1 MRPHIEFIPSQW
13 LPWDESFLSA
23 VRPGVAARVLSRDDV
38 DGACSLVLRYPPG
51 FVRGAEALDADEEFI
66 VLAGALEI
74 DGVAYGR
81 HDYAHLPRGLRRS
94 GLCSERG
101 AEVLTFFS
109 KAPRAFAADDATLPA
124 ADPARLVRR
133 IDTRAMEG
141 MKGPRKHMAS
151 EGFNHG
157 GTVHKLLFDD
167 PLTRD
172 KTWIAGLPP
181 YWSCDTVERHPVCEE
196 EFALAGD
203 IHMPNGVMY
212 EGAYFWRPADV
223 PHGPFGTVGGTI
235 HLCRGKGGLYSTRF
249 EPATRPFR
257 WDPPYEPILPPRL
270 PAPPPRKIN
279 QIYFS
284 SENRSDLFFRDRP
297 PRDHAHDRPARSAA
311 PHP

>member
-279 QIYFS
+279 QITTVPTFEDS
-284 SENRSDLFFRDRP
+284 GHVSR
-297 PRDHAHDRPARSAA
+297 
-311 PHP
+311 

>member
-13 LPWDESFLSA
+13 LPWDDTILAEA
-23 VRPGVAARVLSRDDV
+23 RAGTAARVLSRDDL
-38 DGACSLVLRYPPG
+38 DGACSLIVRYPAG
-51 FVRGAEALDADEEFI
+51 YRRGPETLDADEEFI
-66 VLAGALEI
+66 VLEGGFEI

-81 HDYAHLPRGLRRS
+81 HDYAHLPRGLRRT
-94 GLCSERG
+94 GLHCAAG
-101 AEVLTFFS
+101 AQVLTFFS
-109 KAPRAFAADDATLPA
+109 KAPIAYPGDGGNLAA
-124 ADPARLVRR
+124 ADPARLVRH

-167 PLTRD
+167 PLTQD

-181 YWSCDTVERHPVCEE
+181 YWNCDTVERHPVCEE

-223 PHGPFGTVGGTI
+223 AHGPFGTVGGTL
-235 HLCRGKGGLYSTRF
+235 HLCRGKGGRYATRF
-249 EPATRPFR
+249 EPAGRPFR
-257 WDPPYEPILPPRL
+257 WDPPYEPILPADYRRHL
-270 PAPPPRKIN
+270 
-279 QIYFS
+279 
-284 SENRSDLFFRDRP
+284 RP
-297 PRDHAHDRPARSAA
+297 STEGSRP
-311 PHP
+311 